1 MNKPTKKEQID
12 EAWEAYIAI
21 LDPAWIAYEAIKDPA
36 WIAYKAKVKAIN
48 AQLEEPEEI
57 ITQNGRKYKLI
68 KDKQL

>member
-21 LDPAWIAYEAIKDPA
+21 LDPA